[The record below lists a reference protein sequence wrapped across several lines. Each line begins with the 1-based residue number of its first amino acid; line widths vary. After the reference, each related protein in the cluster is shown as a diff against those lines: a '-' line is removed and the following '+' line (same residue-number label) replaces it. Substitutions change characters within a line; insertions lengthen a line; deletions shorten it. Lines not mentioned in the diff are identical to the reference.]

1 MALKSNSIIKR
12 TREQKIAAA
21 AAALAIQLAKKNK
34 DPMYYK
40 LKRYRSLL
48 LEARE
53 KIMQKWYNKAK
64 IIVRQKLSKS

>member
-21 AAALAIQLAKKNK
+21 AASVAVQLAKKNN
-34 DPMYYK
+34 DPMYDK
-40 LKRYRSLL
+40 LKRYRALL
-48 LEARE
+48 LEARK

-64 IIVRQKLSKS
+64 AIVRQRMSSS